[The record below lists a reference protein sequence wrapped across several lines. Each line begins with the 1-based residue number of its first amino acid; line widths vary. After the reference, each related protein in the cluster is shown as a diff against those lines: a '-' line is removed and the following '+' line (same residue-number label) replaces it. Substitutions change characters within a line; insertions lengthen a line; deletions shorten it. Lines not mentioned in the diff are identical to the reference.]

1 MSFAGNAFAS
11 ATFSGNSAAGADV
24 TVNVTGQSLTLT
36 LSNAYSVGGIH
47 HVNGEEIDLT
57 LNSVVPQL
65 APTIATNLLTSTV
78 NSVIIGSE
86 INVPVTGNLL
96 SATVNSTTI
105 DVAPTISGF
114 SLSAGTS
121 GVVVL
126 DPEVNIDV
134 TGNALTATVGTV
146 QAGVFATVLVS
157 GTTLNLAVNNIVP
170 NLAPTIT
177 GNALTATVGT
187 VQTSIFATID
197 VTGESL
203 ALAAGN
209 VSLVSDSTVQLI
221 GNLVQSATSG
231 VSVFAWATVP
241 TTGAGSINGDI
252 PTTGGGG
259 VSWTE
264 VSTTGAGSINGEAST
279 TGGGGA
285 SWTEVSTTGAGSI
298 DQQEVA

>member
-24 TVNVTGQSLTLT
+24 TINVTGQSLTLT

-146 QAGVFATVLVS
+146 QA
-157 GTTLNLAVNNIVP
+157 
-170 NLAPTIT
+170 
-177 GNALTATVGT
+177 
-187 VQTSIFATID
+187 SIFATID

-264 VSTTGAGSINGEAST
+264 VSTTGAGSI
-279 TGGGGA
+279 
-285 SWTEVSTTGAGSI
+285 